1 MDATTG
7 RAGTTALQEGRDRIL
22 SGSRPAPSAAGVR
35 EALLG
40 LYETEIGQL
49 AHTVG
54 IRPGSGF
61 ALLALGGMGRRETL
75 PYSDLDLVLV
85 HEPGAGRDTERTA
98 DALWYPLWD
107 SGVRLDHSVRTVDQC
122 LMVAGSNVAAGL
134 SLLDARVL
142 AGDGDLGALVV
153 DGARRRW
160 RQQIAS
166 SFGDLV
172 ASTAARRR
180 RSGVIA
186 HRMEPD
192 LKNGA
197 GGLRDSQLVT
207 ALALAQLGDGR
218 NAVPGGMT
226 AAHRLVLDARTE
238 LHRISGR
245 GCEIVHA
252 QYGDEV
258 ADALGV
264 GDRFDLARA
273 LGDASR
279 TIAFCADQAIRD
291 SGRILATRGLGGLLR
306 RSPVRRPLDHGV
318 VEHAGEVA
326 LARDV
331 RPEDDPWL
339 PLRVAAAAARFGLP
353 VARSTLGVLAE
364 RSPLPEGRWP
374 AEALSDLLVLLG
386 SGDAQIPVVEALD
399 RTGLWQRILPEWA
412 AVRDLPSRDEAHV
425 HTVDRHLIQT
435 AVEASALTT
444 SVARGD
450 LLLLAALL
458 HDLGKG
464 VEGDHSVVGAEI
476 TEVVAPRLGLDD
488 PDVRTLVRV
497 VRHHLLLART
507 AAGRD
512 PQDPGTIEW
521 VTESLDGDVVAL
533 DVLAA
538 LTEADSV
545 ATGPRVWTRGRAA
558 AIAALADSCRD
569 ALGTPEPV
577 SVAPAVDA
585 SPPSDPADVVVHLGP
600 HGPDSHEVM
609 LVVPGDS
616 QALVVTAEVLAAHRL
631 DIVDAEVDL
640 RRGGLRARMTVS
652 TRFGAPV
659 DPKVLRKDLRRAM
672 DHGLPPAL
680 RNALERG
687 PQPGMGP
694 ARARSSVVVSDR
706 DDAQGVM
713 LEVRA
718 EDRPGLFAR
727 IVDAILTAGARI
739 DWVVVR
745 TRGLAVEDV
754 FALSGPGAV
763 LATARE
769 IERLLPGSGPAT
781 PPGARADTL

>member
-1 MDATTG
+1 MDAMTGGAGATALREG
-7 RAGTTALQEGRDRIL
+7 RARIL
-22 SGSRPAPSAAGVR
+22 SDRRPALSAAEVR
-35 EALLG
+35 EAILG
-40 LYETEIGQL
+40 LYETEIGRL
-49 AHTVG
+49 AHTAG

-61 ALLALGGMGRRETL
+61 VLLALGGLGRREVL
-75 PYSDLDLVLV
+75 PYSDLDLVLI
-85 HEPGAGRDTERTA
+85 HEPGTVSDTERTA

-107 SGVRLDHSVRTVDQC
+107 SGVGLDHSVRTVDQC
-122 LMVAGSNVAAGL
+122 LMMAGADVAVGL
-134 SLLDARVL
+134 ALLDARVL

-172 ASTAARRR
+172 DSATVRRR
-180 RSGVIA
+180 RAGVIA

-197 GGLRDSQLVT
+197 GGLRDSQLVA

-218 NAVPGGMT
+218 NAIPGGMT
-226 AAHRLVLDARTE
+226 AAHRLVLDTRTE

-258 ADALGV
+258 ASALGI

-279 TIAFCADQAIRD
+279 SIAFCADQAIRD
-291 SGRILATRGLGGLLR
+291 SNRILSTRGLSGLLR

-318 VEHAGEVA
+318 VEHAGEVV

-353 VARSTLGVLAE
+353 VARSTLGVLVG
-364 RSPLPEGRWP
+364 RSPQSGGRWP

-386 SGDAQIPVVEALD
+386 SGDAQVPVLEAFD

-412 AVRDLPSRDEAHV
+412 AVRDLPARDEAHV
-425 HTVDRHLIQT
+425 HTVDRHLVQT
-435 AVEASALTT
+435 VVEASSLTT

-464 VEGDHSVVGAEI
+464 GARDHSVAGAEI
-476 TEVVAPRLGLDD
+476 AEVVARRLGLVEA
-488 PDVRTLVRV
+488 DVSTLVRI
-497 VRHHLLLART
+497 VRHHLLLAHT
-507 AAGRD
+507 AARRD
-512 PQDPGTIEW
+512 PHDPGTIAA
-521 VTESLDGDVVAL
+521 VTDALDRDVVAL
-533 DVLAA
+533 DVLVA
-538 LTEADSV
+538 LTQADAI
-545 ATGPRVWTRGRAA
+545 ATGPRVWSRGRAA
-558 AIAALADSCRD
+558 ALAALAEACRD
-569 ALGTPEPV
+569 ELGAPGPA
-577 SVAPAVDA
+577 SVAPDVDA
-585 SPPSDPADVVVHLGP
+585 APPSGPADVRVDLGP
-600 HGPDSHEVM
+600 HGPDTHEVII
-609 LVVPGDS
+609 VVPGDGR
-616 QALVVTAEVLAAHRL
+616 ALLVTAETLAAHRL
-631 DIVDAEVDL
+631 EIVDAEVDL

-659 DPKVLRKDLRRAM
+659 DPKVLRKDLRRAV
-672 DHGLPPAL
+672 DHGLPASL
-680 RNALERG
+680 RSALERG
-687 PQPGMGP
+687 QQPQLGP
-694 ARARSSVVVSDR
+694 ARARSSVAVSNR

-727 IVDAILTAGARI
+727 IVAAVLTAGARI

-763 LATARE
+763 LATARQ
-769 IERLLPGSGPAT
+769 IEPLLPGSGPAT
-781 PPGARADTL
+781 PSGAHADTL